1 MTPRRQRM
9 IFVAI
14 ILAGV
19 GTATALAL
27 TAMSENMLIS
37 TARHRFKPERAPAG
51 NGCG

>member
-27 TAMSENMLIS
+27 TAMSENMLYFYSPTQIQ
-37 TARHRFKPERAPAG
+37 AGEAPAG
-51 NGCG
+51 NICG